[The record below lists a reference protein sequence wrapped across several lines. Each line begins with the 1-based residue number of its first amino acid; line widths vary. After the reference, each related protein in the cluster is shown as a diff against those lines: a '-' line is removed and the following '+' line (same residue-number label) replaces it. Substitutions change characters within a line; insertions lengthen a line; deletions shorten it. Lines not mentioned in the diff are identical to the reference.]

1 LAISTVNIFNL
12 PHFGVRSDVLD
23 KIFSKLQAGIAK
35 LADEHNPDA
44 RVIERVLESCSVIAG
59 PCKDESEREAAKAT
73 MESLQAYLAKEWKTV
88 MSLFVN
94 HPVLTCRVSG
104 LETLLFSRFWEPI
117 LERAEEQEMVEKL
130 TQAWFRYLSER
141 FSALHLRGEKD
152 QTLRDAFA
160 NLVSDMSQ
168 TAKLARQ
175 LLETLCDRVFE
186 GALESMSQSKYYT
199 FVMSDNWLLL
209 DIYRKQASLRV
220 ASPDEPVGQFIRRQ
234 PIGSRFKPRQPRY
247 LAHLSDTEIE
257 R

>member
-1 LAISTVNIFNL
+1 MARCLRVSADLASTSLSKLAISTVNIFNL

-160 NLVSDMSQ
+160 NLGTM
-168 TAKLARQ
+168 
-175 LLETLCDRVFE
+175 ETSINNCVYF
-186 GALESMSQSKYYT
+186 
-199 FVMSDNWLLL
+199 LLL
-209 DIYRKQASLRV
+209 I
-220 ASPDEPVGQFIRRQ
+220 
-234 PIGSRFKPRQPRY
+234 
-247 LAHLSDTEIE
+247 
-257 R
+257 